1 MFLARSFYTDC
12 FNTSPRPMRAV
23 FQLLLLFASV
33 LPSIASADSTVGVH
47 AGVGG
52 WQQQAEGDLRSGLS
66 DVDVED
72 DLGIDDE
79 PGVLA
84 YFSFEHAVPVVPNL
98 RFDYADTSLTGDEQ
112 LDRSIEVNG
121 TVFGFADQVSTEI
134 ELRQADALL
143 YYEVLDDQLSLDVGV
158 AARYIDGQIAVTS
171 STALAEADF
180 KGALPLFY
188 AGLRAELPL
197 GGLWMGAQ
205 VRGVGYGGDQLV
217 DVQARLGYQSKFGLG
232 TQIGWRSL
240 QLSLE
245 DFDDLDEASIDIS
258 GPYVMLNFQF

>member
-1 MFLARSFYTDC
+1 MFLARSFNTDC
-12 FNTSPRPMRAV
+12 FDTSPRLIRAAC
-23 FQLLLLFASV
+23 QLLLLLVTVVPSV
-33 LPSIASADSTVGVH
+33 ASADSTVDAR

-72 DLGIDDE
+72 DLGIDPE

-84 YFSFEHAVPVVPNL
+84 YFSFEHAVPIVPNL

-121 TVFGFADQVSTEI
+121 TVFGFSDQVSTEI

-143 YYEVLDDQLSLDVGV
+143 YYEVLDNQLSFDVGV
-158 AARYIDGQIAVTS
+158 AARYIDGEIAVAS
-171 STALAEADF
+171 STALAEAEF
-180 KGALPLFY
+180 KGALPLLY

-197 GGLWMGAQ
+197 AGLWVGAQ
-205 VRGVGYGGDQLV
+205 VRGAGYGGDQLV

-245 DFDDLDEASIDIS
+245 DYDDLDEANIDIS